1 MTLLLSFNATTNSVI
16 SEVEATNIVQNSTQ
30 NLIKINQKSFKISS
44 MGADWAVLVAGTR
57 VYGVLEASWS
67 RPGSI
72 QSVLEVFTKHLGD
85 VLGRL
90 GAS

>member
-1 MTLLLSFNATTNSVI
+1 
-16 SEVEATNIVQNSTQ
+16 
-30 NLIKINQKSFKISS
+30 

-67 RPGSI
+67 RPGRI